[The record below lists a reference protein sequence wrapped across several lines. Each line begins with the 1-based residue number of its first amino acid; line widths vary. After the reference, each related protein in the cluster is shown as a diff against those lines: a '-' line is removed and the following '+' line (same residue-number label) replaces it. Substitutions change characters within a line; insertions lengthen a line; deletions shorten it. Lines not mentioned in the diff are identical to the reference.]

1 MGGWRP
7 PDSGADKYW
16 SRAVLL
22 APPATLYS
30 LLTPPLLSVQKFVV
44 GLSMFWDFGSF
55 TTALRGSLCQLLRQQ
70 QIL

>member
-16 SRAVLL
+16 RRAVLL
-22 APPATLYS
+22 APLATLYS
-30 LLTPPLLSVQKFVV
+30 LLPPLLLRVQKFEV

-55 TTALRGSLCQLLRQQ
+55 TKALRGSCSQLLRQRH
-70 QIL
+70 IL